1 MMKKKTYEKPT
12 AQVVKLQHQCQILAG
27 SVDANRQ
34 DYGIANDDVSGSE
47 PLSEGNWL
55 WN

>member
-27 SVDANRQ
+27 SLTTTRDA
-34 DYGIANDDVSGSE
+34 YGTANDGVNSSE
-47 PLSEGNWL
+47 TDSDGNWL
-55 WN
+55 WE